1 VLVCSL
7 NTSTETATFGALEGA
22 PIQQYSHQDK
32 TDSSLHFI
40 HNKAKIKMKANKK
53 DRCLLVPSSEI
64 TNNDII
70 LGREVPPLRIKAIFG
85 ESNGICYLL
94 RMAVLGAV
102 YSLLA
107 KVT

>member
-1 VLVCSL
+1 
-7 NTSTETATFGALEGA
+7 
-22 PIQQYSHQDK
+22 
-32 TDSSLHFI
+32 
-40 HNKAKIKMKANKK
+40 
-53 DRCLLVPSSEI
+53 
-64 TNNDII
+64 
-70 LGREVPPLRIKAIFG
+70 VPPLRIKAIFG